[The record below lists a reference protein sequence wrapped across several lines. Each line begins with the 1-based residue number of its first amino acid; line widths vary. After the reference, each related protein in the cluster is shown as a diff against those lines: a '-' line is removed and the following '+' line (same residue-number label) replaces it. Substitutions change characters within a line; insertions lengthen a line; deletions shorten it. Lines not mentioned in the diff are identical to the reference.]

1 MKDYHNTDI
10 FRVLIHSGI
19 LTVLLL
25 LVLVVTGCRRDLWV
39 YQDNFKQILLEIDWR
54 NYFRDQQLYPNTP
67 DPDGMTVWF
76 FSKDGRE
83 SYHYTTAEVRRY
95 ETYLSKGDYEALVI
109 DYSPSE
115 YSHQEFVGMDY
126 ASTAKVQS
134 VDYPY
139 QPDSL
144 PELYGPECYAHPL
157 PIQTNGLCTLSWEP
171 ENMACDTIQFTAVT
185 GSYDKYIP
193 YDERDTYQSTLTK
206 QIFQLEPLIV
216 PWQMRVRIYIKGIY
230 YLYQVKASIAGLADG
245 YYLMQD
251 RTSTTPCLMALD
263 DWEVHETGDNVGYIA
278 KTFMTWGV
286 QNTSIL
292 YEGRHMAYGEKAEG
306 VPDNFI
312 DRPADEIR
320 LNLRLLLRDRKTVC
334 NYHFDVGNMVREYW
348 NEYALRI
355 DLLDGFEG
363 QPDLPYVDAYNGL
376 GFDGLVVP
384 WEDGG
389 NADVTF

>member
-1 MKDYHNTDI
+1 MKDYHKANGI
-10 FRVLIHSGI
+10 WRRIHTGVP
-19 LTVLLL
+19 LVLLSV
-25 LVLVVTGCRRDLWV
+25 VLAVTGCRRDLWV
-39 YQDNFKQILLEIDWR
+39 YQDNFKQILLDIDWR
-54 NYFRDQQLYPNTP
+54 NYFRDTQLYPNTP

-76 FSKDGRE
+76 FPKDGRE

-95 ETYLSKGDYEALVI
+95 ETYLSRGDYEALVI

-115 YSHQEFVGMDY
+115 YSHQKFVGMDY

-144 PELYGPECYAHPL
+144 PELYGSECYAHPL
-157 PIQTNGLCTLSWEP
+157 PIQANGLCTLSWEP

-185 GSYDKYIP
+185 GVYDKYIP

-206 QIFQLEPLIV
+206 QIFNLEPLIV

-230 YLYQVKASIAGLADG
+230 YLYQAKASIAGLADG

-251 RTSTTPCLMALD
+251 RTSATPCLMALD
-263 DWEVHETGDNVGYIA
+263 DWEVHVTGDNVGYIA
-278 KTFMTWGV
+278 KTFMTWGI
-286 QNTSIL
+286 QNTSVF
-292 YEGRHMAYGEKAEG
+292 YQGRHIEYGEKAEE
-306 VPDNFI
+306 VPDNLI

-320 LNLRLLLRDRKTVC
+320 LNLRLLLRDRKTIC
-334 NYHFDVGNMVREYW
+334 TYHFDVGNMVREYW

-355 DLLDGFEG
+355 DLMDGFEG

-389 NADVTF
+389 GADVTF